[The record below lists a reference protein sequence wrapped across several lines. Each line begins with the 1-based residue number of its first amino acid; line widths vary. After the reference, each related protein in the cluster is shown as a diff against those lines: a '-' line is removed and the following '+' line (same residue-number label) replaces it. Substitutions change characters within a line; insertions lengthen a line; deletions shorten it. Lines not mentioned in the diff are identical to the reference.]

1 MDAGCLV
8 LLLVVLS
15 AVCADS
21 AALETHS
28 NTQGPRGLNLGGVL
42 GPLVDQVGQI
52 LTGTVNGTLGTAAN
66 ITGWT
71 GANTTAPTNPCTWTG
86 ITCNAL
92 GNITGLVL
100 DGLALTGAIPS
111 GLDAL
116 ANLTTLDLSDNN
128 YNGTIPD
135 LSGFTSLLNLDLSG
149 NDLTGAIPS
158 LANLTQL
165 LHLDL
170 SGNLLNGT
178 IPSLDNL
185 TSLLTLDLSNN
196 ALEGVIPSLSSL
208 ISLIS
213 LDLSNN
219 ALTGSI
225 ADLSALTS
233 LEYLDLSN
241 NNLEGTIPDL
251 SALRSLRYINLSGN
265 NLTGEFPDL
274 SQLSNLTTLIVSD
287 NLELFVL
294 GIPATLIDGLTSLTT
309 LVLDNTGATGLLP
322 NFVLGA
328 LQTLSIENNLLC
340 GALPSVLSQPVA
352 GLNFAAGCNCFF
364 ESWCSANNGP
374 CSNFVANNSA
384 ACDTSRCAS
393 VGCLIPTPSSPTGS
407 ILKFVNNLPNFLW
420 EHPAPSAQAGSDVTL
435 QVGLVSLIEIDE
447 LGAVIHT
454 EPFPAGGSYSI
465 SVNASV
471 RSNGATVDEI
481 TFRATLANG
490 AEVAIAYVLSPDSA
504 FTQPW
509 GEIAVTVPRNH
520 LKYTFNARRWPFAG
534 AAHRLRLAMSLTS
547 HPLVGSADRVDDA
560 AAATSSLSLHVTNS
574 TADVSV
580 GLYGFA
586 LVYSA
591 QEADDS
597 LTAPT
602 GAHRSANV
610 TASLSADFGS
620 ILVDFPSFDAATE
633 VLSYDPSF
641 GVLYGGVNTRD
652 DGQGGSSD
660 GNTWVIAVAVAVPVA
675 IVVVLVAVVAVFG
688 VAWWRH
694 RSYDRR
700 SRIYRGSMINVGPD
714 EGL

>member
-1 MDAGCLV
+1 VWCLFN
-8 LLLVVLS
+8 S
-15 AVCADS
+15 
-21 AALETHS
+21 
-28 NTQGPRGLNLGGVL
+28 
-42 GPLVDQVGQI
+42 
-52 LTGTVNGTLGTAAN
+52 
-66 ITGWT
+66 
-71 GANTTAPTNPCTWTG
+71 
-86 ITCNAL
+86 
-92 GNITGLVL
+92 
-100 DGLALTGAIPS
+100 
-111 GLDAL
+111 
-116 ANLTTLDLSDNN
+116 
-128 YNGTIPD
+128 
-135 LSGFTSLLNLDLSG
+135 
-149 NDLTGAIPS
+149 
-158 LANLTQL
+158 
-165 LHLDL
+165 
-170 SGNLLNGT
+170 
-178 IPSLDNL
+178 
-185 TSLLTLDLSNN
+185 
-196 ALEGVIPSLSSL
+196 
-208 ISLIS
+208 
-213 LDLSNN
+213 
-219 ALTGSI
+219 
-225 ADLSALTS
+225 
-233 LEYLDLSN
+233 
-241 NNLEGTIPDL
+241 
-251 SALRSLRYINLSGN
+251 
-265 NLTGEFPDL
+265 
-274 SQLSNLTTLIVSD
+274 
-287 NLELFVL
+287 
-294 GIPATLIDGLTSLTT
+294 
-309 LVLDNTGATGLLP
+309 
-322 NFVLGA
+322 
-328 LQTLSIENNLLC
+328 
-340 GALPSVLSQPVA
+340 
-352 GLNFAAGCNCFF
+352 FF

-420 EHPAPSAQAGSDVTL
+420 YDTTHTAHDTHRTHRTHRHDENYQFTNVVVWLNVNREHPAPSTQAGSDVTL
-435 QVGLVSLIEIDE
+435 QVGLVSLTEIDE
-447 LGAVIHT
+447 LGAVVHT

-534 AAHRLRLAMSLTS
+534 AAHRLRLAMSLAS

-560 AAATSSLSLHVTNS
+560 AAATSSLSLHVANS

-591 QEADDS
+591 QEADNS
-597 LTAPT
+597 LTGPT

-675 IVVVLVAVVAVFG
+675 IGTNFLPLCVVCACAVCACVVCEC
-688 VAWWRH
+688 VVCSKCH
-694 RSYDRR
+694 
-700 SRIYRGSMINVGPD
+700 
-714 EGL
+714 